1 MRDKQ
6 IFVTTSNLKLLND
19 EFSGRIVGEVVT
31 LEHLAVEERLQ
42 ILYGDLSGFLHKILL
57 IDLHHFLLCSVSK
70 RRSK

>member
-6 IFVTTSNLKLLND
+6 VFVTTSNLKLLND

-42 ILYGDLSGFLHKILL
+42 ILNGDLSGFLHQILL
-57 IDLHHFLLCSVSK
+57 IDLHHFLLCAVS
-70 RRSK
+70 RRKLE